1 MKTSTAIKSAPR
13 YWSEEPANRPDRARI
28 RARIGGLHC
37 SLCTGTIEKSHIPS
51 DFVVDQEAS
60 DVESGLYREI
70 LSLDNVLSPDS
81 LSNNISNI
89 NGLRFYHEIRW
100 NLDFITPDSRQGR
113 LLGPYS
119 HPSTL
124 LQFFVIGVV

>member
-1 MKTSTAIKSAPR
+1 MTDPLNISHFV
-13 YWSEEPANRPDRARI
+13 ARKI
-28 RARIGGLHC
+28 
-37 SLCTGTIEKSHIPS
+37 HIPS

-70 LSLDNVLSPDS
+70 LSLDNVLSSDS

-100 NLDFITPDSRQGR
+100 NLEFAAGWRAYPVR
-113 LLGPYS
+113 
-119 HPSTL
+119 
-124 LQFFVIGVV
+124 